1 LTAGK
6 QGRAVEAV
14 ESLIDETRRLFHR
27 MKLAAEQLHGAE
39 EITAGMRGV
48 LFGLDRSGPRTVPQM
63 ARARP
68 VSRQHIQMLVNPLVD
83 RRLVELV
90 DNPAH
95 KRSKLVRLTPKGRR
109 LVDRMRKRESK
120 VLGALGKGMSDRQ
133 LRSAAAVLRSLHET
147 LAGDEWQRVVDR
159 ARSPGRSK

>member
-1 LTAGK
+1 MTGNRKA
-6 QGRAVEAV
+6 RVVEAVEAV
-14 ESLIDETRRLFHR
+14 IDETRLLFHR

-39 EITAGMRGV
+39 GITAGMRGV
-48 LFGLDRSGPRTVPQM
+48 LFGLDRSGPQTVPQM

-68 VSRQHIQMLVNPLVD
+68 VSRQHIQTLVNPLVE
-83 RRLVELV
+83 RHYVELF

-120 VLGALGKGMSDRQ
+120 ILGALGSGMSEKQ
-133 LRSAAAVLRSLHET
+133 LRSAATVARSLRET
-147 LAGDEWQRVVDR
+147 LAGEEWQRWIDR
-159 ARSPGRSK
+159 IR

>member
-1 LTAGK
+1 LTGNK
-6 QGRAVEAV
+6 RARVVEAM
-14 ESLIDETRRLFHR
+14 ESLIDETRLLFHR

-39 EITAGMRGV
+39 GITAGMRGV
-48 LFGLDRSGPRTVPQM
+48 LFGLDRSGPQTVPQM

-68 VSRQHIQMLVNPLVD
+68 VSRQHIQMLVNPLGE
-83 RRLVELV
+83 RRCVELV

-120 VLGALGKGMSDRQ
+120 FLGALGTGMSERQ
-133 LRSAAAVLRSLHET
+133 LRSAAAVVRSLRET
-147 LAGDEWQRVVDR
+147 LTGDESIRQSRR
-159 ARSPGRSK
+159 RST